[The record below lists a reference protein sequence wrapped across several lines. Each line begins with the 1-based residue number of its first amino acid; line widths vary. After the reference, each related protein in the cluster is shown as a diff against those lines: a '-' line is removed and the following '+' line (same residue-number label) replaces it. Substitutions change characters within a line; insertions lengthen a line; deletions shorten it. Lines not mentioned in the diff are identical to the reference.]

1 MTTGDKIA
9 KLRRENNYT
18 QEQLAYIFGV
28 SRQSISKWESGA
40 TYPEVDKLIR
50 MGELFGCTMDYLLRD
65 EVTEPSKTGPEPQDE
80 SYHSYEPHADRW
92 NGNNPF
98 YFRSRLR
105 ERRSERTLWGLPLW
119 QIGRDAHAIFAVGL
133 TARGVVACGMRAR
146 GLISVG
152 LLSMGVISIGLVSLG
167 LIAGGLVSLGLLAS
181 GCIAVGLI
189 ALGSV
194 CLGAFS
200 CGALACGDF
209 AQGAL
214 AAGKYFAAGD
224 RASAMIAIGQTQAE
238 GCVFSHIG
246 SLSGT
251 EREEVRRL
259 LDTVVPEYLNWAKEL
274 TNLFL

>member
-18 QEQLAYIFGV
+18 QEQLADIFGV

-40 TYPEVDKLIR
+40 AYPEVDKLIR

-65 EVTEPSKTGPEPQDE
+65 EVTEPGKTGPEPQSGAYEQYE
-80 SYHSYEPHADRW
+80 SRSECWDA
-92 NGNNPF
+92 GPF
-98 YFRSRLR
+98 SCRVRLR
-105 ERRSERTLWGLPLW
+105 ERTSERKLWGLPLW
-119 QIGRDAHAIFAVGL
+119 QIGRDAHAVFAVGL
-133 TARGVVACGMRAR
+133 RARGVVACGMRAR

-152 LLSMGVISIGLVSLG
+152 MLSVGVISIGLLSFG
-167 LIAGGLVSLGLLAS
+167 LIAGGLVALGLLAS
-181 GCIAVGLI
+181 GCVAVGLI

-194 CLGAFS
+194 CLGVFS

-224 RASAMIAIGQTQAE
+224 RASAMIAIGKSQAE
-238 GCVFSHIG
+238 GSLFEHLG
-246 SLSGT
+246 SLGEA
-251 EREEVRRL
+251 ERVEVLHL
-259 LDTVVPEYLNWAKEL
+259 LDTVVPEYLSWAKEL
-274 TNLFL
+274 VRLFL